1 MSTAVICILL
11 IVICVFGIKSYLK
24 RLTSGCCGSS
34 GEKAVKRIKVKDRD
48 LSHYPHQCILKVDGM
63 SCGNCAIRVEN
74 ALNAMEGVW
83 ARVDLESGEASVH
96 MKQEYEDRALK
107 DAVKASGY
115 TVFRINRIN

>member
-48 LSHYPHQCILKVDGM
+48 LPHYPHQCILKVDGM

>member
-63 SCGNCAIRVEN
+63 SCG
-74 ALNAMEGVW
+74 
-83 ARVDLESGEASVH
+83 
-96 MKQEYEDRALK
+96 
-107 DAVKASGY
+107 
-115 TVFRINRIN
+115 TVQSAWKTH

>member
-74 ALNAMEGVW
+74 ALNAMDGIW

>member
-83 ARVDLESGEASVH
+83 ARVNLESGEASVY
-96 MKQEYEDRALK
+96 MKQEYGDRK
-107 DAVKASGY
+107 SV
-115 TVFRINRIN
+115 V

>member
-74 ALNAMEGVW
+74 ALNAMDGVW
-83 ARVDLESGEASVH
+83 ARVDLESGEASVY
-96 MKQEYEDRALK
+96 MKQEYGDKAMK
-107 DAVKASGY
+107 DAVKACGY
-115 TVFRINRIN
+115 TVFRIEQVN

>member
-83 ARVDLESGEASVH
+83 ARVNLESGEASVY
-96 MKQEYEDRALK
+96 MKQEYGDKALK
-107 DAVKASGY
+107 DAVKACGY
-115 TVFRINRIN
+115 TVFRIERVN